1 MSRRLPVLTITT
13 ALFAFLPA
21 ALRAQ
26 AGTTPPQ
33 DSIQADA
40 EFVRHQAADNLME
53 VQLGQLAEHRA
64 AAPIVQKFGE
74 KMALDHKRLQDQWT
88 DLAEKHG
95 LRFTPTLGSVRQGKV
110 THLQHIGR
118 SDFDREYMITM
129 IKGHT
134 KDAADLKAAI
144 DSARSEPVRK
154 MAAYALPIVREHLQ
168 NARSAA
174 KEIGLDSSAVERSK
188 VADNK

>member
-1 MSRRLPVLTITT
+1 MSRSLPVLTT
-13 ALFAFLPA
+13 ATLMFAFLPA
-21 ALRAQ
+21 AVSAQ
-26 AGTTPPQ
+26 ATTPPK
-33 DSIQADA
+33 DSIQADGG
-40 EFVRHQAADNLME
+40 FVRHQAGGNLME

-64 AAPIVQKFGE
+64 SAPMVQKFGE
-74 KMALDHKRLQDQWT
+74 KMAIDHKRLADQWK

-95 LRFTPTLGSVRQGKV
+95 LRFTPALSSVQQGKV
-110 THLQHIGR
+110 TRLRQLGR

-154 MAAYALPIVREHLQ
+154 MAAYALPIVQDHLQ
-168 NARSAA
+168 NARAVA
-174 KEIGLDSSAVERSK
+174 REIGVDSTAVARSK
-188 VADNK
+188 VAEND

>member
-1 MSRRLPVLTITT
+1 MSRRHPVL
-13 ALFAFLPA
+13 AAASLLFAFLPA

-26 AGTTPPQ
+26 AGATPPK
-33 DSIQADA
+33 DSIQADGD
-40 EFVRHQAADNLME
+40 FVRHQAADNLME

-74 KMALDHKRLQDQWT
+74 KMALDHERLQDQWT

-95 LRFTPTLGSVRQGKV
+95 LRFTPALTSVQQGKV
-110 THLQHIGR
+110 TRLQHAGR

-129 IKGHT
+129 SKGHT
-134 KDAADLKAAI
+134 RDAADLKAAI

-154 MAAYALPIVREHLQ
+154 MAAYALPIVQEHLQ
-168 NARSAA
+168 NARAAA
-174 KEIGLDSSAVERSK
+174 KEIGLDSSAVARSK
-188 VADNK
+188 VADKE

>member
-1 MSRRLPVLTITT
+1 MSRRLPVFTVASL
-13 ALFAFLPA
+13 LFAFVPA

-26 AGTTPPQ
+26 AGTTPPK
-33 DSIQADA
+33 DSIQADGD
-40 EFVRHQAADNLME
+40 FVRHQAADNLME
-53 VQLGQLAEHRA
+53 VQLGQLAEHHA

-74 KMALDHKRLQDQWT
+74 KMALDHEKLQDQWT
-88 DLAEKHG
+88 DLAAKHG
-95 LRFTPTLGSVRQGKV
+95 LRFTPALTSVQRGTVARLRQA
-110 THLQHIGR
+110 GR

-154 MAAYALPIVREHLQ
+154 MAAYALPIVQEHLQ
-168 NARSAA
+168 NARTAA
-174 KEIGLDSSAVERSK
+174 KEIGLDSSAVARSK
-188 VADNK
+188 VAEKQ